1 MTDSLELLLGAAASR
16 NDMAEVLVR
25 NQCHTVKRKYN
36 TATGDISTGVA
47 LVLRDGIRMLV
58 FAS

>member
-16 NDMAEVLVR
+16 NDMAEVHSR
-25 NQCHTVKRKYN
+25 NQCQRVKRKYN